1 MLVKPQ
7 LTGPGKKV
15 TFKRRKQKRNKTR
28 VLESVDRDWAQWDA
42 AAKVEGVNWSE
53 FTRRALNVRTR
64 ELLLVPHMAAERIVK
79 RSRAK

>member
-28 VLESVDRDWAQWDA
+28 VLESVDQDWAHWDE
-42 AAKVEGVNWSE
+42 AAKAEGVNWSE
-53 FTRRALNVRTR
+53 FTRRALHVRAR
-64 ELLLVPHMAAERIVK
+64 EVLGVG
-79 RSRAK
+79 RASK